1 MEMINLTINGQ
12 NVTAP
17 AGSTILEA
25 ARKNGIYIPTLCYDE
40 AVEVYGA
47 CGLCVVEAEGVPKLL
62 RSCSAKISEGMVIH
76 TESER
81 VVKSRKIAM
90 ELLMSAHDGDCIAPC
105 QLACPANTDCQGY
118 VGLIA
123 NGKFEDALKLIKNT
137 NPLPA
142 SIGRVCPHPCE
153 KACRRGKVE
162 EPINIAQLKFFAA
175 DLDLKG
181 EKYLPA
187 CAKATG
193 KKVAIV
199 GGGPA
204 GLTAAYYLRTL
215 GHEVTVFDM
224 MDKMGGML
232 RYGIPQYRLPKEL
245 LDSEIALIEKLG
257 VRLVNNVK
265 FGKDI
270 TLDML
275 KSVNDAVILAPGAW
289 KSSPMRVKG
298 EDINGVY
305 GGIDFLRSVI
315 QGNPVPIGEKVAV
328 CGGGNTAMDAC
339 RTAVRLGAKEV
350 YVIYRRTEKEMPAE
364 EIEIRESKE
373 EGVIYKF
380 LTNPV
385 EIHEEN
391 GKVCGMTLQLMEL
404 GEPDASGRRKPVAIE
419 GKTEYLPLD
428 SVIMAIGQKLDPTD
442 FSVVELTDRGTILAD
457 EDDFKTNIDGVFAIG
472 DATNKGASIAIA
484 AIGEADRCVK
494 SVDAYLKGEEL
505 DFTPKYI
512 SKRDDERIDVSGKE
526 TKPRVVADVLD
537 ADVRKN
543 NFDEVSLGLTV
554 EQAKKEAERCLECG
568 CREYFKCKLLQVAQR
583 YDIHPERFAGE
594 MPQKYTRD
602 ENAFIERNTAKCI
615 LCGLCVRSC
624 KEVMDISAIGLLGRG
639 FKTSVSPAFALPLDQ
654 TKCTNCGLCVK
665 LCPTGALTEKSSLN
679 KQVPLKEQ
687 YSLET
692 VTVDGKACE
701 LLVSRY
707 NGEVIRAV
715 PNNDNARNCG
725 LSREALMDLVSQTR
739 AEQNKV

>member
-1 MEMINLTINGQ
+1 MDMVKLTINGKEI
-12 NVTAP
+12 TAP
-17 AGSTILEA
+17 ADSTILEA
-25 ARKNGIYIPTLCYDE
+25 ARANGIYIPTLCYDE
-40 AVEVYGA
+40 AVEIYGA
-47 CGLCVVEAEGVPKLL
+47 CGVCVVEAQGVPKLL
-62 RSCSAKISEGMVIH
+62 RSCSAKVAEGMVID

-90 ELLMSAHDGDCIAPC
+90 ELLMSAHDGDCVAPC
-105 QLACPANTDCQGY
+105 QLACPAGTDCQGY

-123 NGKFEDALKLIKNT
+123 NGQFDDALKLIKDRI
-137 NPLPA
+137 PLPA

-153 KACRRGKVE
+153 TACRRGKVE

-181 EKYLPA
+181 DSYLPE
-187 CAKATG
+187 CAAPTG

-204 GLTAAYYLRTL
+204 GLSAALYLRTM

-232 RYGIPQYRLPKEL
+232 RYGIPQYRLPKEI
-245 LDSEIALIEKLG
+245 LDSEIAIIEKTG
-257 VRLVNNVK
+257 VRFVNNVK

-298 EDINGVY
+298 EDTKGVY

-315 QGNPVPIGEKVAV
+315 QGNPVDIGEKVAV

-350 YVIYRRTEKEMPAE
+350 YVIYRRTKNEMPAE
-364 EIEIRESKE
+364 EIEIKESEE

-385 EIHEEN
+385 EIHSDD

-428 SVIMAIGQKLDPTD
+428 SVIMAIGQKLDSND
-442 FSVVELTDRGTILAD
+442 FDSVVDLTDRGTILAD
-457 EDDFKTNIDGVFAIG
+457 EDTFSTNVNGVFAIG

-484 AIGEADRCVK
+484 AIGEADRCAEV
-494 SVDAYLKGEEL
+494 VDAYLNGKTL

-512 SKRDDERIDVSGKE
+512 SKRDDERIDLSS
-526 TKPRVVADVLD
+526 KPHEARTNAKVLD
-537 ADVRKN
+537 AQVRKN
-543 NFDEVSLGLTV
+543 NFDEVSMGLAV
-554 EQAKKEAERCLECG
+554 EEAKKEAQRCLECG
-568 CREYFKCKLLQVAQR
+568 CREYFKCRLLSVAQR
-583 YDIHPERFAGE
+583 YDINPERFAGE

-602 ENAFIERNTAKCI
+602 DNAFIERNTAKCI

-654 TKCTNCGLCVK
+654 TKCTNCGLCVN
-665 LCPTGALTEKSSLN
+665 LCPTGALTEKSSLD
-679 KQVPLKEQ
+679 KQVPLKET
-687 YSLET
+687 YSIEKID
-692 VTVDGKACE
+692 VDGKECE

-707 NGEVIRAV
+707 NGKVLRAV

-725 LSREALMDLVSQTR
+725 LSRDALIAAVEKD
-739 AEQNKV
+739 

>member
-1 MEMINLTINGQ
+1 MDMINLTINGQ
-12 NVTAP
+12 KVTAP
-17 AGSTILEA
+17 AGSTILETA
-25 ARKNGIYIPTLCYDE
+25 KANGIYIPTLCYDE
-40 AVEVYGA
+40 AVEIYGA

-76 TESER
+76 TESKR
-81 VVKSRKIAM
+81 VIKSRKIAM
-90 ELLMSAHDGDCIAPC
+90 ELLMSAHDGDCVAPC

-123 NGKFEDALKLIKNT
+123 NGKFDEALKLIKDRI
-137 NPLPA
+137 PLPA

-181 EKYLPA
+181 DSYLPE
-187 CAKATG
+187 CKPSTG

-204 GLTAAYYLRTL
+204 GLSAGLYLRTL

-232 RYGIPQYRLPKEL
+232 RYGIPQYRLPKEI
-245 LDSEIALIEKLG
+245 LDAEISLIEKTG
-257 VRLVNNVK
+257 VRLVNNCK

-298 EDINGVY
+298 EDTQGVY

-315 QGNPVPIGEKVAV
+315 QGKPVEIGDRVAV

-364 EIEIRESKE
+364 GIEIKESKE

-385 EIHEEN
+385 EIHSED

-428 SVIMAIGQKLDPTD
+428 SVIMAIGQKLDSSD
-442 FSVVELTDRGTILAD
+442 FENVVGLTDRGTISAD
-457 EDDFKTNIDGVFAIG
+457 EDTFTTDIDGVFAIG

-494 SVDAYLKGEEL
+494 VVDAYLKGEEF
-505 DFTPKYI
+505 DITPKYI
-512 SKRDDERIDVSGKE
+512 SKRDEDKIDLSSKE
-526 TKPRVVADVLD
+526 PVARTNAKVLD
-537 ADVRKN
+537 AEIRRN
-543 NFDEVSLGLTV
+543 NFDEVSLGLAV
-554 EQAKKEAERCLECG
+554 EEAQKEAQRCLECG
-568 CREYFKCKLLQVAQR
+568 CREYFKCKLLSVAQR
-583 YDIHPERFAGE
+583 YDINPERFAGE

-602 ENAFIERNTAKCI
+602 DNAFIERNTAKCI

-665 LCPTGALTEKSSLN
+665 LCPTGALTEKSSLA
-679 KQVPLKEQ
+679 KQVPLKED
-687 YSLET
+687 YSIET
-692 VTVDGKACE
+692 VTVDGKDCE

-715 PNNDNARNCG
+715 PNNDNARKCG
-725 LSREALMDLVSQTR
+725 LSRDELIKLV
-739 AEQNKV
+739 K

>member
-1 MEMINLTINGQ
+1 MEMVNLTINGKEI
-12 NVTAP
+12 TAP
-17 AGSTILEA
+17 VGSTILEA
-25 ARKNGIYIPTLCYDE
+25 ARSNGIYIPTLCYDE
-40 AVEVYGA
+40 AVEIYGA
-47 CGLCVVEAEGVPKLL
+47 CGLCVVEAQGVPKLL
-62 RSCSAKISEGMVIH
+62 RSCSSKVSDGMVIN

-90 ELLMSAHDGDCIAPC
+90 ELLMSAHDGDCVAPC

-123 NGKFEDALKLIKNT
+123 NGKFDDALKLIKEKIA
-137 NPLPA
+137 LPA

-162 EPINIAQLKFFAA
+162 EPINIAQLKAFAA
-175 DLDLKG
+175 DLDMKG
-181 EKYLPA
+181 DAYLPEIA
-187 CAKATG
+187 EETD

-204 GLTAAYYLRTL
+204 GLTAAFYLRRM
-215 GHEVTVFDM
+215 GHQVTVFDM
-224 MDKMGGML
+224 MEKMGGML
-232 RYGIPQYRLPKEL
+232 RYGIPQYRLPKEV
-245 LDSEIALIEKLG
+245 LDSEISVIEKTG
-257 VRLVNNVK
+257 VKLVNNVK

-289 KSSPMRVKG
+289 KSTPMRVKG
-298 EDINGVY
+298 EDIKGVY

-315 QGNPVPIGEKVAV
+315 KGEKVDIGERVAV

-350 YVIYRRTEKEMPAE
+350 YVIYRRTQQEMPAE
-364 EIEIRESKE
+364 EIEIKESME

-385 EIHEEN
+385 EIHGEN
-391 GKVCGMTLQLMEL
+391 GRVSAMTLQLMEL
-404 GEPDASGRRKPVAIE
+404 GEPDASGRRRPVAIE
-419 GKTEYLPLD
+419 GKTEYLPVD
-428 SVIMAIGQKLDPTD
+428 SVIMAIGQKFDSTD
-442 FSVVELTDRGTILAD
+442 FSSIELTDRGTILAD
-457 EDDFKTNIDGVFAIG
+457 ENTFKTNIDGVFAIG

-484 AIGEADRCVK
+484 AIGEADKCVK
-494 SVDAYLKGEEL
+494 VVDAYLKGEEY
-505 DFTPKYI
+505 DIAEKYI
-512 SKRDDERIDVSGKE
+512 SKRDEDRIDLSGK
-526 TKPRVVADVLD
+526 TPQPRTVAQVLD
-537 ADVRKN
+537 AQDRKN
-543 NFDEVSLGLTV
+543 NFNEVSLGLTQ
-554 EQAKKEAERCLECG
+554 EEAQKEAQRCLECG
-568 CREYFKCKLLQVAQR
+568 CREYFKCKLLSVAQR

-602 ENAFIERNTAKCI
+602 DNAFIERNTAKCI

-624 KEVMDISAIGLLGRG
+624 KEVVNISAIGLLGRG
-639 FKTSVSPAFALPLDQ
+639 FKSSVAPAFALPLDQ

-665 LCPTGALTEKSSLN
+665 LCPTGALTEKSALK
-679 KQVPLKEQ
+679 KQVPLREEYSVEKRDINGKE
-687 YSLET
+687 
-692 VTVDGKACE
+692 CE
-701 LLVSRY
+701 ALVSRY

-725 LSREALMDLVSQTR
+725 LSRQEFFEKFTD
-739 AEQNKV
+739 

>member
-1 MEMINLTINGQ
+1 MDMINLTINGQ
-12 NVTAP
+12 KVTAP

-25 ARKNGIYIPTLCYDE
+25 AKANGIYIPTLCYDE
-40 AVEVYGA
+40 AVEIYGA

-81 VVKSRKIAM
+81 VIKSRKIAM

-123 NGKFEDALKLIKNT
+123 NGKFDEALKLIKDRI
-137 NPLPA
+137 PLPA

-181 EKYLPA
+181 DSYLPE
-187 CAKATG
+187 CKPSTG

-204 GLTAAYYLRTL
+204 GLSAGLYLRTL

-232 RYGIPQYRLPKEL
+232 RYGIPQYRLPKEI
-245 LDSEIALIEKLG
+245 LDAEISLIEKTG
-257 VRLVNNVK
+257 VRLVNNCK

-298 EDINGVY
+298 EDTQGVY

-315 QGNPVPIGEKVAV
+315 QGKPVEIGDRVAV

-364 EIEIRESKE
+364 EIEIKESKE

-385 EIHEEN
+385 EIHSED

-428 SVIMAIGQKLDPTD
+428 SVIMAIGQKLDSSD
-442 FSVVELTDRGTILAD
+442 FENVVGLTDRGTISAD
-457 EDDFKTNIDGVFAIG
+457 EDTFTTDIDGVFAIG

-494 SVDAYLKGEEL
+494 IVDAYLKGEEL
-505 DFTPKYI
+505 DVTPKYI
-512 SKRDDERIDVSGKE
+512 SKRDEDKIDLSGKE
-526 TKPRVVADVLD
+526 PVARTNAKVLD
-537 ADVRKN
+537 AEIRRN
-543 NFDEVSLGLTV
+543 NFDEVSLGLAV
-554 EQAKKEAERCLECG
+554 EEAQKEAQRCLECG
-568 CREYFKCKLLQVAQR
+568 CREYFKCKLLSVAQR
-583 YDIHPERFAGE
+583 YDITPERFAGE

-602 ENAFIERNTAKCI
+602 DNAFIERNTAKCI

-665 LCPTGALTEKSSLN
+665 LCPTGALTEKSNLA
-679 KQVPLKEQ
+679 KQVPLKED
-687 YSLET
+687 YSIET
-692 VTVDGKACE
+692 VSVDGKDCE

-715 PNNDNARNCG
+715 PNNDNARKCG
-725 LSREALMDLVSQTR
+725 LTRDELMKLV
-739 AEQNKV
+739 K

>member
-364 EIEIRESKE
+364 EIEIKESKE

-419 GKTEYLPLD
+419 GRTEYLPLD

-583 YDIHPERFAGE
+583 YDIHPERFVGE

-725 LSREALMDLVSQTR
+725 LSREALMDLV
-739 AEQNKV
+739 KKD

>member
-1 MEMINLTINGQ
+1 MDMINLTINGQ
-12 NVTAP
+12 KVTAP

-25 ARKNGIYIPTLCYDE
+25 ATQNGIYIPTLCYDS
-40 AVEVYGA
+40 AVEIYGA

-62 RSCSAKISEGMVIH
+62 RSCSAKISEGMVIN

-123 NGKFEDALKLIKNT
+123 NGKFEDALKLIKDT

-153 KACRRGKVE
+153 KACRRAKVE

-175 DLDLKG
+175 DVDLKG
-181 EKYLPA
+181 EAYLPK
-187 CAKATG
+187 CAPATG
-193 KKVAIV
+193 KKVAVV

-204 GLTAAYYLRTL
+204 GLTAAYYLRIL

-232 RYGIPQYRLPKEL
+232 RYGIPQYRLPKEI
-245 LDSEIALIEKLG
+245 LDAEIGLIEKLG
-257 VRLVNNVK
+257 VRLVNNCK

-275 KSVNDAVILAPGAW
+275 KRVNDAVILAPGAW

-305 GGIDFLRSVI
+305 GGIDFLRGVI
-315 QGNPVPIGEKVAV
+315 QGNPAPIGEKVAI

-364 EIEIRESKE
+364 EIEIKESKE

-380 LTNPV
+380 LTNPI

-428 SVIMAIGQKLDPTD
+428 SVIMAIGQKLDGTD
-442 FSVVELTDRGTILAD
+442 FENVVSLTDRGTINAD
-457 EDDFKTNIDGVFAIG
+457 EDTFLTNLDGVFAIG

-494 SVDAYLKGEEL
+494 SVDAYLNGKEL
-505 DFTPKYI
+505 DFTPKYL
-512 SKRDDERIDVSGKE
+512 SKRDDDRIDVSSKAA
-526 TKPRVVADVLD
+526 VARTNAKVLD
-537 ADVRKN
+537 ADIRKS
-543 NFDEVSLGLTV
+543 NFDEVSLGLAV
-554 EQAKKEAERCLECG
+554 EEAKKEAERCLECG
-568 CREYFKCKLLQVAQR
+568 CREYFKCRLLSVAQR
-583 YDIHPERFAGE
+583 YDINPERFAGE

-602 ENAFIERNTAKCI
+602 ENSFIERNTAKCI

-624 KEVMDISAIGLLGRG
+624 KEVMDISAVGLLGRG

-665 LCPTGALTEKSSLN
+665 LCPTGALTEKSALD

-687 YSLET
+687 YSIEK
-692 VTVDGKACE
+692 VTVDGKECE

-715 PNNDNARNCG
+715 PQNDNARVCG
-725 LSREALMDLVSQTR
+725 LSREELIKLV
-739 AEQNKV
+739 K

>member
-1 MEMINLTINGQ
+1 MEMINLTINGKKI
-12 NVTAP
+12 TAP

-25 ARKNGIYIPTLCYDE
+25 ARSNGIYIPTLCYDE

-47 CGLCVVEAEGVPKLL
+47 CGLCVVEAEGVAKLL
-62 RSCSAKISEGMVIH
+62 RSCSAKAADGMVIH

-81 VVKSRKIAM
+81 VIKSRKIAM
-90 ELLMSAHDGDCIAPC
+90 ELLMSAHDGDCVAPC

-123 NGKFEDALKLIKNT
+123 NGRFDDALKLIKDRIA
-137 NPLPA
+137 LPA

-153 KACRRGKVE
+153 KACRRAKVE
-162 EPINIAQLKFFAA
+162 EPINIAQLKAFAA

-181 EKYLPA
+181 DAYLPEV
-187 CAKATG
+187 AKSTG

-204 GLTAAYYLRTL
+204 GLTAALYLRTK

-232 RYGIPQYRLPKEL
+232 RYGIPQYRLPKEV
-245 LDSEIALIEKLG
+245 LDSEISVIEKTG

-265 FGKDI
+265 YGKDI

-289 KSSPMRVKG
+289 KSTPMRVKG

-315 QGNPVPIGEKVAV
+315 QGKSVEIGDRVAV

-350 YVIYRRTEKEMPAE
+350 YVIYRRTEQEMPAE
-364 EIEIRESKE
+364 EIEIKESKE

-385 EIHEEN
+385 EIHGEN
-391 GKVCGMTLQLMEL
+391 GRVCGMTLQLMEL
-404 GEPDASGRRKPVAIE
+404 GEPDASGRRRPVAME
-419 GKTEYLPLD
+419 GKTEYLPVD
-428 SVIMAIGQKLDPTD
+428 SVIMAIGQKFDPTD
-442 FSVVELTDRGTILAD
+442 FSGVELTDRGTILAD
-457 EDDFKTNIDGVFAIG
+457 EDTFETSIEGVFAIG

-484 AIGEADRCVK
+484 AIGEADKCVK
-494 SVDAYLKGEEL
+494 VVDAYLKGEEL
-505 DFTPKYI
+505 DFAPKYI
-512 SKRDDERIDVSGKE
+512 SKRDEDRIDVSGKE
-526 TKPRVVADVLD
+526 VQPRTVAKVLD
-537 ADVRKN
+537 ADNRKN
-543 NFDEVSLGLTV
+543 NFDEVSLGLTM
-554 EQAKKEAERCLECG
+554 EEAQKEAQRCLECG
-568 CREYFKCKLLQVAQR
+568 CREYFKCKLLSVAQR
-583 YDIHPERFAGE
+583 YDINPERFAGE

-639 FKTSVSPAFALPLDQ
+639 FKTSISPAFALPLDQ

-665 LCPTGALTEKSSLN
+665 LCPTGALTEKSALK
-679 KQVPLKEQ
+679 KQVPLKEE
-687 YSLET
+687 YTLEKRT
-692 VTVDGKACE
+692 INDKECE
-701 LLVSRY
+701 AIVSCY
-707 NGEVIRAV
+707 NGDVIRVV
-715 PNNDNARNCG
+715 PGNDNARNCG
-725 LSREALMDLVSQTR
+725 LSRDAFFKKFAD
-739 AEQNKV
+739 

>member
-1 MEMINLTINGQ
+1 MDMVKLTINGKEI
-12 NVTAP
+12 TAP
-17 AGSTILEA
+17 ADSTILEA
-25 ARKNGIYIPTLCYDE
+25 ARANGIYIPTLCYDE
-40 AVEVYGA
+40 AVEIYGA
-47 CGLCVVEAEGVPKLL
+47 CGVCVVEAQGVPKLL
-62 RSCSAKISEGMVIH
+62 RSCSAKVAEGMVID

-90 ELLMSAHDGDCIAPC
+90 ELLMSAHDGDCVAPC
-105 QLACPANTDCQGY
+105 QLACPAGTDCQGY

-123 NGKFEDALKLIKNT
+123 NGQFDDALKLIKDRI
-137 NPLPA
+137 PLPA

-153 KACRRGKVE
+153 TACRRGKVE

-181 EKYLPA
+181 DSYLPE
-187 CAKATG
+187 CAAPTG

-204 GLTAAYYLRTL
+204 GLSAALYLRTM

-232 RYGIPQYRLPKEL
+232 RYGIPQYRLPKEI
-245 LDSEIALIEKLG
+245 LDSEIAIIEKTG
-257 VRLVNNVK
+257 VRFVNNVK
-265 FGKDI
+265 FGKNI

-298 EDINGVY
+298 EDTKGVY

-315 QGNPVPIGEKVAV
+315 QGNPVDIGEKVAV

-350 YVIYRRTEKEMPAE
+350 YVIYRRTKNEMPAE
-364 EIEIRESKE
+364 EIEIKESEE

-385 EIHEEN
+385 EIHSED

-428 SVIMAIGQKLDPTD
+428 SVIMAIGQKLDSND
-442 FSVVELTDRGTILAD
+442 FDSVVDLTDRGTILAD
-457 EDDFKTNIDGVFAIG
+457 EDTFSTNVDGVFAIG

-484 AIGEADRCVK
+484 AIGEADRCAEV
-494 SVDAYLKGEEL
+494 VDAYLNGKTL

-512 SKRDDERIDVSGKE
+512 SKRDDERIDLSS
-526 TKPRVVADVLD
+526 KPHEARINAKVLD
-537 ADVRKN
+537 AQVRKN
-543 NFDEVSLGLTV
+543 NFDEVSMGLAV
-554 EQAKKEAERCLECG
+554 EEAKKEAQRCLECG
-568 CREYFKCKLLQVAQR
+568 CREYFKCRLLSVAQR
-583 YDIHPERFAGE
+583 YDINPERFAGE

-602 ENAFIERNTAKCI
+602 DNAFIERNTAKCI

-654 TKCTNCGLCVK
+654 TKCTNCGLCVN
-665 LCPTGALTEKSSLN
+665 LCPTGALTEKSSLD
-679 KQVPLKEQ
+679 KQVPLKET
-687 YSLET
+687 YSIEKID
-692 VTVDGKACE
+692 VDGKECE

-707 NGEVIRAV
+707 NGKVLRAV

-725 LSREALMDLVSQTR
+725 LSRDALIAAVEKD
-739 AEQNKV
+739 

>member
-1 MEMINLTINGQ
+1 MDMLSLTINGQ
-12 NVTAP
+12 KITAP

-25 ARKNGIYIPTLCYDE
+25 ARRNGIYIPTLCYDE

-62 RSCSAKISEGMVIH
+62 RSCSAKISEGMVIN

-81 VVKSRKIAM
+81 VIKSRKIAL

-105 QLACPANTDCQGY
+105 QLACPADTDCQGY

-123 NGKFEDALKLIKNT
+123 NGKFDDALKLIKDRI
-137 NPLPA
+137 PLPA

-153 KACRRGKVE
+153 KACRRAKVE

-181 EKYLPA
+181 DSYLPQ
-187 CAKATG
+187 CAPSTG
-193 KKVAIV
+193 KKIAII

-204 GLTAAYYLRTL
+204 GLSAGLYLRTL
-215 GHEVTVFDM
+215 GHEVTIFDM

-232 RYGIPQYRLPKEL
+232 RYGIPQYRLPKEI
-245 LDSEIALIEKLG
+245 LDAEIGIIEKTG
-257 VRLVNNVK
+257 VRLVNNCK
-265 FGKDI
+265 LGKDI
-270 TLDML
+270 TIDML
-275 KSVNDAVILAPGAW
+275 KKVNDAVILAPGAW

-298 EDINGVY
+298 ENINGVY

-315 QGNPVPIGEKVAV
+315 KGNPVPIGERVAV

-364 EIEIRESKE
+364 EIEIKESKE

-385 EIHEEN
+385 EIHEAD

-404 GEPDASGRRKPVAIE
+404 GEPDASGRRRPVAIE
-419 GKTEYLPLD
+419 GKTEYLALD
-428 SVIMAIGQKLDPTD
+428 SVIMAIGQKLDSND
-442 FSVVELTDRGTILAD
+442 FENVVALTDRGTICAD
-457 EDDFKTNIDGVFAIG
+457 EDTFMTNLDGVFAIG
-472 DATNKGASIAIA
+472 DATNKGASIAIE

-494 SVDAYLKGEEL
+494 VVDAYLKGQTL

-512 SKRDDERIDVSGKE
+512 SKRDDDRIDVSAKSPE
-526 TKPRVVADVLD
+526 PRTTAQVLD
-537 ADVRKN
+537 AETRKA

-554 EQAKKEAERCLECG
+554 EEAKKEAQRCLECG
-568 CREYFKCKLLQVAQR
+568 CREYFKCKLLSVAQR
-583 YDIHPERFAGE
+583 YDINPERFAGE
-594 MPQKYTRD
+594 MPQKYTKD
-602 ENAFIERNTAKCI
+602 DNAFIERNTAKCI

-665 LCPTGALTEKSSLN
+665 LCPTGALTEKSALD

-687 YSLET
+687 YSIEKI
-692 VTVDGKACE
+692 TVDGKECE

-707 NGEVIRAV
+707 NNEVIRAV
-715 PNNDNARNCG
+715 PQNDNARNCG
-725 LSREALMDLVSQTR
+725 LTRDELISLV
-739 AEQNKV
+739 K

>member
-1 MEMINLTINGQ
+1 MDMIKLTINGQ
-12 NVTAP
+12 EVTAP

-25 ARKNGIYIPTLCYDE
+25 AKANGIYIPTLCYDE

-47 CGLCVVEAEGVPKLL
+47 CGLCVVEAEGIPKLL
-62 RSCSAKISEGMVIH
+62 RSCSAKISEGMVIN

-123 NGKFEDALKLIKNT
+123 NGEFDAALKLIKNKIS
-137 NPLPA
+137 LPA

-153 KACRRGKVE
+153 KACRRAKVE
-162 EPINIAQLKFFAA
+162 EPINIAQLKAFAA

-181 EKYLPA
+181 DAYIPE
-187 CAKATG
+187 CAESTG

-204 GLTAAYYLRTL
+204 GLTAALYLRTL
-215 GHEVTVFDM
+215 GHQVTVFDM

-232 RYGIPQYRLPKEL
+232 RYGIPQYRLPKEV
-245 LDSEIALIEKLG
+245 LDAEISVIEKTG
-257 VRLVNNVK
+257 VNLVNNVK
-265 FGKDI
+265 FGRDI
-270 TLDML
+270 TLEML

-298 EDINGVY
+298 EDNQGVY

-315 QGNPVPIGEKVAV
+315 QDSPVEIGERVAV

-364 EIEIRESKE
+364 EIEIKESKE

-385 EIHEEN
+385 EIHSEN
-391 GKVCGMTLQLMEL
+391 GRVCGMTLQLMEL
-404 GEPDASGRRKPVAIE
+404 GEPDTSGRRRPVAIE
-419 GKTEYLPLD
+419 SKTEYLPLD
-428 SVIMAIGQKLDPTD
+428 SVIMAIGQRLDSSD
-442 FSVVELTDRGTILAD
+442 FDGVVGLTDRGTISAD
-457 EDDFKTNIDGVFAIG
+457 EDTFETNLEGVFAIG
-472 DATNKGASIAIA
+472 DATNKGASIAVE

-494 SVDAYLKGEEL
+494 VVDAYLKGEQL

-512 SKRDDERIDVSGKE
+512 SKRDDDRIDVSSKAPA
-526 TKPRVVADVLD
+526 PRTTAKVLD
-537 ADVRKN
+537 AEIRKN
-543 NFDEVSLGLTV
+543 GFEEVSLGLTA
-554 EQAKKEAERCLECG
+554 EEAKKEAQRCLECG
-568 CREYFKCKLLQVAQR
+568 CREYFKCKLLNVAQR
-583 YDIHPERFAGE
+583 YEINPERFAGE

-665 LCPTGALTEKSSLN
+665 LCPTGALTEKSALD

-687 YSLET
+687 YSIET
-692 VTVDGKACE
+692 ITVNGKECE

-707 NGEVIRAV
+707 NGNVIRAV
-715 PNNDNARNCG
+715 PNNDNARSCG
-725 LSREALMDLVSQTR
+725 LSREELINAV
-739 AEQNKV
+739 K

>member
-1 MEMINLTINGQ
+1 MEMINLTINGKKI
-12 NVTAP
+12 TAP

-25 ARKNGIYIPTLCYDE
+25 ARSNGIYIPTLCYDE

-47 CGLCVVEAEGVPKLL
+47 CGLCVVEAEGVAKLL
-62 RSCSAKISEGMVIH
+62 RSCSAKAADGMVIH

-81 VVKSRKIAM
+81 VIKSRKIAM
-90 ELLMSAHDGDCIAPC
+90 ELLMSAHDGDCVAPC

-123 NGKFEDALKLIKNT
+123 NGRFDDALKLIKDRIA
-137 NPLPA
+137 LPA

-153 KACRRGKVE
+153 KACRRAKVE
-162 EPINIAQLKFFAA
+162 EPINIAQLKAFAA

-181 EKYLPA
+181 DAYLPEV
-187 CAKATG
+187 AKSTG

-204 GLTAAYYLRTL
+204 GLTAALYLRTK

-232 RYGIPQYRLPKEL
+232 RYGIPQYRLPKEV
-245 LDSEIALIEKLG
+245 LDSEISVIEKTG

-265 FGKDI
+265 YGKDI

-289 KSSPMRVKG
+289 KSTPMRVKG

-315 QGNPVPIGEKVAV
+315 QGKSVEIGDRVAV

-350 YVIYRRTEKEMPAE
+350 YVIYRRTEQEMPAE
-364 EIEIRESKE
+364 EIEIKESKE

-385 EIHEEN
+385 EIHGEN
-391 GKVCGMTLQLMEL
+391 GRVCGMTLQLMEL
-404 GEPDASGRRKPVAIE
+404 GEPDASGRRRPVAME
-419 GKTEYLPLD
+419 GKTEYLPVD
-428 SVIMAIGQKLDPTD
+428 SVIMAIGQKFDPTD
-442 FSVVELTDRGTILAD
+442 FSGVELTDRGTILAD
-457 EDDFKTNIDGVFAIG
+457 EDTFETSIEGVFAIG

-484 AIGEADRCVK
+484 AIGEADKCVK
-494 SVDAYLKGEEL
+494 VVDAYLKGEEL
-505 DFTPKYI
+505 DFAPKYI
-512 SKRDDERIDVSGKE
+512 SKRDEDRIDVSGKE
-526 TKPRVVADVLD
+526 VQPRTVAKVLD
-537 ADVRKN
+537 ADNRKN
-543 NFDEVSLGLTV
+543 NFDEVSLGLTM
-554 EQAKKEAERCLECG
+554 EEAQKEAQRCLECG
-568 CREYFKCKLLQVAQR
+568 CREYFKCKLLSVAQR
-583 YDIHPERFAGE
+583 YDINPERFAGE

-639 FKTSVSPAFALPLDQ
+639 FKTSISPAFALPLDQ

-665 LCPTGALTEKSSLN
+665 LCPTGALTEKSALK
-679 KQVPLKEQ
+679 KQVPLKEE
-687 YSLET
+687 YTLEKRT
-692 VTVDGKACE
+692 INDKECE
-701 LLVSRY
+701 AIVSRY
-707 NGEVIRAV
+707 NGDVIRVV
-715 PNNDNARNCG
+715 PGNDNARNCG
-725 LSREALMDLVSQTR
+725 LSRDAFFKKFAD
-739 AEQNKV
+739 

>member
-1 MEMINLTINGQ
+1 MDMINLTINGQ
-12 NVTAP
+12 KISAP
-17 AGSTILEA
+17 AGTTILEA
-25 ARKNGIYIPTLCYDE
+25 AKQNGIYIPTLCYDE

-47 CGLCVVEAEGVPKLL
+47 CGLCVVEAEGIPKLL
-62 RSCSAKISEGMVIH
+62 RSCSAKISEGMIVN

-90 ELLMSAHDGDCIAPC
+90 ELLMSAHDGDCVAPC

-123 NGKFEDALKLIKNT
+123 NGKFDDAIKLIKNKIS
-137 NPLPA
+137 LPA

-162 EPINIAQLKFFAA
+162 EPINIAQLKAFAA

-181 EKYLPA
+181 DSYVPDVA
-187 CAKATG
+187 DSTG
-193 KKVAIV
+193 KKIAII

-204 GLTAAYYLRTL
+204 GLTAGLYLREL

-224 MDKMGGML
+224 MEKMGGML
-232 RYGIPQYRLPKEL
+232 RYGIPQYRLPKEV
-245 LDSEIALIEKLG
+245 LDAEISLIEKTG
-257 VRLVNNVK
+257 VKMVNNCRL
-265 FGKDI
+265 GRDI
-270 TLDML
+270 TLDEIRND
-275 KSVNDAVILAPGAW
+275 NDAVILAPGAW

-298 EDINGVY
+298 EDADGVY

-315 QGNPVPIGEKVAV
+315 KGSPVEIGERVAV

-364 EIEIRESKE
+364 EIEIKESKE
-373 EGVIYKF
+373 EGVIYKY
-380 LTNPV
+380 LTNPI
-385 EIHEEN
+385 EIHNEN
-391 GKVCGMTLQLMEL
+391 GRVTGMTLQIMEL
-404 GEPDASGRRKPVAIE
+404 GEPDASGRRKPVAVE
-419 GKTEYLPLD
+419 GKTEYIALD
-428 SVIMAIGQKLDPTD
+428 SVIMAIGQKLDSTD
-442 FSVVELTDRGTILAD
+442 FTSVELTDRGTIKAD
-457 EDDFKTNIDGVFAIG
+457 EDTFMTDLDGVFAIG
-472 DATNKGASIAIA
+472 DATNKGASIAIE

-494 SVDAYLKGEEL
+494 VVDAYLNGEEL

-512 SKRDDERIDVSGKE
+512 SKRDDSRIDLSAKKKE
-526 TKPRVVADVLD
+526 PRIVAGVLD
-537 ADVRKN
+537 ADVRKA

-554 EQAKKEAERCLECG
+554 EEAKKEAERCLECG
-568 CREYFKCKLLQVAQR
+568 CREYFKCKLLSVAQR
-583 YDIHPERFAGE
+583 YDINPDRFAGE

-639 FKTSVSPAFALPLDQ
+639 FKSSVSPAFSLPLDQ
-654 TKCTNCGLCVK
+654 TKCTNCGLCVS
-665 LCPTGALTEKSSLN
+665 LCPTGALTEKSALS
-679 KQVPLKEQ
+679 KQVPLLEDV
-687 YSLET
+687 SIET

-701 LLVSRY
+701 LQVSRY
-707 NGEVIRAV
+707 NGEVIRVV
-715 PNNDNARNCG
+715 PNNDNARNCS
-725 LSREALMDLVSQTR
+725 LSRDELIKLV
-739 AEQNKV
+739 K

>member
-47 CGLCVVEAEGVPKLL
+47 CGLCVVEVEGVPKLL

-364 EIEIRESKE
+364 EIEIKESKE

-404 GEPDASGRRKPVAIE
+404 GEPDASGRRKPVAID
-419 GKTEYLPLD
+419 GRTEYLSLD

-687 YSLET
+687 YSIET

-701 LLVSRY
+701 LLISRY

-725 LSREALMDLVSQTR
+725 LSREALMDLI
-739 AEQNKV
+739 KKD

>member
-1 MEMINLTINGQ
+1 MDMINLTINGQ
-12 NVTAP
+12 KISAP
-17 AGSTILEA
+17 AGTTILEA
-25 ARKNGIYIPTLCYDE
+25 AKQNGIYIPTLCYDE

-47 CGLCVVEAEGVPKLL
+47 CGLCVVEAEGIPKLL
-62 RSCSAKISEGMVIH
+62 RSCSAKISEGMVVN

-90 ELLMSAHDGDCIAPC
+90 ELLMSAHDGDCVAPC

-123 NGKFEDALKLIKNT
+123 NGKFDDAIKLIKNKIS
-137 NPLPA
+137 LPA

-162 EPINIAQLKFFAA
+162 EPINIAQLKAFAA

-181 EKYLPA
+181 DSYVPDVA
-187 CAKATG
+187 DSTG
-193 KKVAIV
+193 KKIAII

-204 GLTAAYYLRTL
+204 GLTAGLYLREL

-224 MDKMGGML
+224 MEKMGGML
-232 RYGIPQYRLPKEL
+232 RYGIPQYRLPKEV
-245 LDSEIALIEKLG
+245 LDAEISLIEKTG
-257 VRLVNNVK
+257 VKMVNNCRL
-265 FGKDI
+265 GRDI
-270 TLDML
+270 TLDEIRND
-275 KSVNDAVILAPGAW
+275 NDAVILAPGAW

-298 EDINGVY
+298 EDADGVY

-315 QGNPVPIGEKVAV
+315 KGSPVEIGERVAV

-364 EIEIRESKE
+364 EIEIKESKE

-380 LTNPV
+380 LTNPI
-385 EIHEEN
+385 EIHNEN
-391 GKVCGMTLQLMEL
+391 GRVTGMTLQIMEL
-404 GEPDASGRRKPVAIE
+404 GEPDASGRRKPVAVE
-419 GKTEYLPLD
+419 GKTEYIALD
-428 SVIMAIGQKLDPTD
+428 SVIMAIGQKLDSTD
-442 FSVVELTDRGTILAD
+442 FTSVELTDRGTIKAD
-457 EDDFKTNIDGVFAIG
+457 EDTFMTDLDGVFAIG
-472 DATNKGASIAIA
+472 DATNKGASIAIE

-494 SVDAYLKGEEL
+494 VVDAYLNGEEL

-512 SKRDDERIDVSGKE
+512 SKRDDSRIDLSAKE
-526 TKPRVVADVLD
+526 KEPRIVAGVLD
-537 ADVRKN
+537 ADVRRN

-554 EQAKKEAERCLECG
+554 EEAKKEAERCLECG
-568 CREYFKCKLLQVAQR
+568 CREYFKCKLLSVAQR
-583 YDIHPERFAGE
+583 YDINPDRFAGE

-639 FKTSVSPAFALPLDQ
+639 FKSSVSPAFSLPLDQ
-654 TKCTNCGLCVK
+654 TKCTNCGLCVS
-665 LCPTGALTEKSSLN
+665 LCPTGALTEKSALS
-679 KQVPLKEQ
+679 KQVPLLEDV
-687 YSLET
+687 SIET

-701 LLVSRY
+701 LQVSRY

-715 PNNDNARNCG
+715 PNNDNARNCS
-725 LSREALMDLVSQTR
+725 LSRDELIKLV
-739 AEQNKV
+739 K